1 MPARPDDFAALRVV
15 DGHFLEIVA
24 LWDAVVDA
32 GEVGE
37 GNVAL
42 EAAEEGDAARGR
54 GGGEGVLA
62 GVEEELH
69 FGVVVVEPV
78 GFAQDALGEGGV
90 FHEEGLLV
98 AGE

>member
-1 MPARPDDFAALRVV
+1 MRVE
-15 DGHFLEIVA
+15 DGHFLEIVG
-24 LWDAVVDA
+24 LRDAVVDA

-37 GNVAL
+37 GHVAL
-42 EAAEEGDAARGR
+42 EAAEEGDAAGGR

-69 FGVVVVEPV
+69 FGRVVVEPV
-78 GFAQDALGEGGV
+78 CLAQDTVGEGGV
-90 FHEEGLLV
+90 FDKEGLLV